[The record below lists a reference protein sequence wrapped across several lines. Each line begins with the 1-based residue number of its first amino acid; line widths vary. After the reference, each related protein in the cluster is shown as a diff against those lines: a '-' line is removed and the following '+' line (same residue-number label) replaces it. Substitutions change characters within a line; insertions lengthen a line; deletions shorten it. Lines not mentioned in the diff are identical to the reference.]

1 MELFARLGPV
11 TGETAEFVCCPM
23 LRTVQQLP
31 LPSLTS
37 GIDVLP
43 GFLRGP
49 KSDRQ
54 RDTAYSISNKINV
67 QAPDRVRTPDRQG
80 CLPWGGAPGETSDGG
95 VVRGAAD
102 DGGHTGPLT
111 APRTRREL

>member
-1 MELFARLGPV
+1 
-11 TGETAEFVCCPM
+11 M

-31 LPSLTS
+31 LPGLTS

-80 CLPWGGAPGETSDGG
+80 CLPLGAPQARHRMVESCG
-95 VVRGAAD
+95 V
-102 DGGHTGPLT
+102 PLMT
-111 APRTRREL
+111 EVIRDH